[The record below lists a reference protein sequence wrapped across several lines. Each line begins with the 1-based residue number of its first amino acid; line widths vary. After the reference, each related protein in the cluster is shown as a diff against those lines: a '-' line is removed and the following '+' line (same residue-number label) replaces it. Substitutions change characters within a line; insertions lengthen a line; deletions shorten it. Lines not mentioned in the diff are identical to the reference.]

1 MVAAT
6 TGPGAAVAESWAESS
21 RATSYT
27 DAELTGRIAE
37 IERVI
42 RQARMEQ
49 LELIAEADRRRL
61 FAEQSARSTQAWLQN
76 LLRIDSREAK
86 ARLQVAADVT
96 TSPDAHDGSTTEL
109 PATAQTLS
117 EGVLGLEHATII
129 RRCVRALPESAK
141 QRAGEVEALLA
152 ANARRMCPRD
162 LAKLA
167 ERITYTLDKDGA
179 LQEERA
185 QHEAR
190 ELHYA
195 TARDGMLVIK
205 ARLDRE
211 TGAKFVAALRPLAAP
226 RPETDG
232 EKDPRTVG
240 QRNADGF
247 AAMVDLV
254 LDSDQMPRT
263 GGQRPHLT
271 VTIDFDDLKQRLTN
285 GTPGTLTATEQSI
298 TAENVRRIA
307 CDCEVLPMVLNGD
320 SLPLDVGTTQRT
332 APTHIRAALLQRDGV
347 CAFPD
352 CDRPPGT
359 PQAHHIKHWIDGGP
373 TELNNMVMLCPHH
386 HRRIHDQH
394 WTITLH
400 QGRPMFTPPSSVD
413 KSRKPKPGGKARPA
427 AYRET
432 LQGLIPTPR
441 TPEGTP

>member
-1 MVAAT
+1 
-6 TGPGAAVAESWAESS
+6 
-21 RATSYT
+21 
-27 DAELTGRIAE
+27 
-37 IERVI
+37 
-42 RQARMEQ
+42 MEQ

-86 ARLQVAADVT
+86 SRVQVAADVT
-96 TSPDAHDGSTTEL
+96 TPPDDNGASATEL

-117 EGVLGLEHATII
+117 EGALGLEHATII

-141 QRAGEVEALLA
+141 HRVGEVEALLA

-167 ERITYTLDKDGA
+167 ERITYTLDEDGA

-211 TGAKFVAALRPLAAP
+211 TGAKFVEALRPLAAP

-247 AAMVDLV
+247 AAMVDVV

-271 VTIDFDDLKQRLTN
+271 ITIDFDDLKQRLTN

-332 APTHIRAALLQRDGV
+332 APAHIRAALLQRDGV

-386 HRRIHDQH
+386 HRRVHDQH

-413 KSRKPKPGGKARPA
+413 GSRKPKPGGKARPA
-427 AYRET
+427 AYREN
-432 LQGLIPTPR
+432 LRGLIPTPR